1 MRYLCMIFATDAQ
14 MGTIPPAEMA
24 AFVNE
29 HLDYDDRL
37 RAGGHLVAS
46 EGLEAASTAA
56 VVRVRNGRLSV
67 TDGPFI
73 ETNEQL
79 GGFYLVEAA
88 SEEEAVRLAAG
99 IPSARVG
106 SIELRPVF
114 ELARPAQE
122 GQGQP

>member
-1 MRYLCMIFATDAQ
+1 MRYLCMIFASDAQ
-14 MGTIPPAEMA
+14 MGAIPPAELA

-37 RAGGHLVAS
+37 RASGHFVES
-46 EGLEAASTAA
+46 EALEAATAAA

-99 IPSARVG
+99 IPSSRIG
-106 SIELRPVF
+106 SVELRPVL
-114 ELARPAQE
+114 ELARPAE
-122 GQGQP
+122 VGQGQA

>member
-1 MRYLCMIFATDAQ
+1 MRYLCMIFASDAQ
-14 MGTIPPAEMA
+14 MGAIPPAELA

-37 RAGGHLVAS
+37 RASGHFVES
-46 EGLEAASTAA
+46 EALEPASTAA
-56 VVRVRNGRLSV
+56 VVRVRDGRLSV

-99 IPSARVG
+99 IPSSRIG
-106 SIELRPVF
+106 SVELRPVL
-114 ELARPAQE
+114 ELARPAE
-122 GQGQP
+122 VGQGQA

>member
-1 MRYLCMIFATDAQ
+1 MRYLCMIFVTEAQ
-14 MGTIPPAEMA
+14 MATIPPAEMA

-37 RAGGHLVAS
+37 RASGRFVES

-56 VVRVRNGRLSV
+56 VVRVRDGRLSV

-99 IPSARVG
+99 IPSSRVG
-106 SIELRPVF
+106 GIELWPVF
-114 ELARPAQE
+114 EHVRPPEGAQ
-122 GQGQP
+122 P

>member
-1 MRYLCMIFATDAQ
+1 MKYLCMIFASDAQ
-14 MGTIPPAEMA
+14 MSAVPPTEMA

-29 HLDYDDRL
+29 HLDYDDQL
-37 RAGGHLVAS
+37 RASGHFVES
-46 EGLEAASTAA
+46 EALEAASTAA

-88 SEEEAVRLAAG
+88 SEDEAVRLAAG

-106 SIELRPVF
+106 SIELRPVLD
-114 ELARPAQE
+114 LARPAEE
-122 GQGQP
+122 GQG

>member
-1 MRYLCMIFATDAQ
+1 MRYLCMIFASDAQ
-14 MGTIPPAEMA
+14 MGAIPPAELA

-37 RAGGHLVAS
+37 RASGHFVES
-46 EGLEAASTAA
+46 EALEAATAAA

-99 IPSARVG
+99 IPSSRIG
-106 SIELRPVF
+106 SVELRPVL
-114 ELARPAQE
+114 ELARPAEE
-122 GQGQP
+122 GQGQA

>member
-1 MRYLCMIFATDAQ
+1 MRYLCMIFATEAQ

-37 RAGGHLVAS
+37 RASGQLVES
-46 EGLEAASTAA
+46 EGLEAATTAA
-56 VVRVRNGRLSV
+56 VVRVRDGRLSV

-79 GGFYLVEAA
+79 GGFYLVEAE
-88 SEEEAVRLAAG
+88 SGEEAVRLAAG
-99 IPSARVG
+99 IPSSRIG

-114 ELARPAQE
+114 ELARPTEGAQ
-122 GQGQP
+122 P

>member
-1 MRYLCMIFATDAQ
+1 MRYLCLIFATEAQ
-14 MGTIPPAEMA
+14 MSAIPPAEMA
-24 AFVNE
+24 AFVNA

-37 RAGGHLVAS
+37 RASGHFVEA

-88 SEEEAVRLAAG
+88 SEEEAIRLAAG
-99 IPSARVG
+99 IPSSRVG
-106 SIELRPVF
+106 SIELRPVL
-114 ELARPAQE
+114 ELTRPP
-122 GQGQP
+122 QGDQP

>member
-1 MRYLCMIFATDAQ
+1 MIFATEAQ

-24 AFVNE
+24 AFVNA

-37 RAGGHLVAS
+37 RASGHLVES
-46 EGLEAASTAA
+46 EGLQAASTAA
-56 VVRVRNGRLSV
+56 VVRVRDGRLSV

-73 ETNEQL
+73 ETNEHL

-88 SEEEAVRLAAG
+88 SGEEAVRLAAG
-99 IPSARVG
+99 IPSSRIG

-114 ELARPAQE
+114 ELARPTEGAQ
-122 GQGQP
+122 P